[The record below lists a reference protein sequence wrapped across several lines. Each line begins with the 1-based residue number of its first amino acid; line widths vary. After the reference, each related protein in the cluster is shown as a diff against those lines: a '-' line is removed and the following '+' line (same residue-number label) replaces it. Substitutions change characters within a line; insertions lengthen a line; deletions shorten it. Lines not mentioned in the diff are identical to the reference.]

1 MTDQHVQTRLNK
13 TDLSAIEARVAADM
27 AALGIT
33 AEPTIADLQAEG
45 HTENRA
51 MNAALN
57 WISSAGRVITL
68 FIAEFIQA
76 FAAIALAVVF
86 IALEA
91 ERITSGVIALGQHQ
105 EQAVLIALAFTVA
118 NVVTPIYRLR
128 NLRGRSSITRHN
140 WTVRGHLAAFWRRLT
155 AQPQAY
161 EVDVYDNPTLALA
174 EAAITWATLF
184 LAFYAV
190 LGVQLE
196 QYQDEAWYSALGSV
210 VTQSNLTEM
219 MGLGAGA
226 LLAFGGVF
234 GVQSIAHEIGV
245 RTLTDQ
251 PTRLSDLLDARKAE
265 RQAVIAEIRERAVAE
280 HMAAKVADEQRKK
293 GSKPSAN
300 GHKNGNGNGNGH
312 HEDTDFLALPV
323 EAEGRK

>member
-1 MTDQHVQTRLNK
+1 MTDHVQTRLTK
-13 TDLSAIEARVAADM
+13 SDLSAIETRVQADM
-27 AALGIT
+27 AALGIEH
-33 AEPTIADLQAEG
+33 EPTLADLQAQG
-45 HTENRA
+45 YTENRA
-51 MNAALN
+51 MNAALD
-57 WISSAGRVITL
+57 WISSAGRVMTL

-105 EQAVLIALAFTVA
+105 EQAILIAIAFTVA
-118 NVVTPIYRLR
+118 NTVTPIYRLR
-128 NLRGRSSITRHN
+128 NLRGQSKITRYR
-140 WTVRGHLAAFWRRLT
+140 WTARGHLAAFWRRLT

-161 EVDVYDNPTLALA
+161 EVDVYDNPTLAFA

-196 QYQDEAWYSALGSV
+196 QYQGEAWYTAIGAV
-210 VTQSNLTEM
+210 FTQSSLNEM
-219 MGLGAGA
+219 MGLAAGA

-251 PTRLSDLLDARKAE
+251 PDRLSDLLEQRKVE
-265 RQAVIAEIRERAVAE
+265 RQAQITAIRERAIAD
-280 HMAAKVADEQRKK
+280 HMAAKVADDQRKR
-293 GSKPSAN
+293 GVMVAS
-300 GHKNGNGNGNGH
+300 NGNGH
-312 HEDTDFLALPV
+312 HEDEDFLALPAV
-323 EAEGRK
+323 YPNGSGRHTES

>member
-1 MTDQHVQTRLNK
+1 MTDQVQTRLTK
-13 TDLSAIEARVAADM
+13 SDLSAIETRVQADM
-27 AALGIT
+27 AALGIEH
-33 AEPTIADLQAEG
+33 EPTIADLQEQG
-45 HTENRA
+45 YTENRA
-51 MNAALN
+51 MNAALE

-105 EQAVLIALAFTVA
+105 EQAILIAIAFCVA
-118 NVVTPIYRLR
+118 NLVTPIYRLR
-128 NLRGRSSITRHN
+128 NLRGQTKITRYR

-161 EVDVYDNPTLALA
+161 EVDVYDNPTLAFA

-190 LGVQLE
+190 LGVQLKAYE
-196 QYQDEAWYSALGSV
+196 SEAWYSAIGKVITES
-210 VTQSNLTEM
+210 SLTEM
-219 MGLGAGA
+219 MGLAAGA
-226 LLAFGGVF
+226 ILAFGGVF

-251 PTRLSDLLDARKAE
+251 PTRLSDLLEQRKAE
-265 RQAVIAEIRERAVAE
+265 RQAQIAAIRERAIAD
-280 HMAAKVADEQRKK
+280 HMAAKIQDDQRKR
-293 GSKPSAN
+293 GVPVT
-300 GHKNGNGNGNGH
+300 GNGH
-312 HEDTDFLALPV
+312 SNGHRADEDFLSLPL
-323 EAEGRK
+323 EANGQR